1 MTDHIRWASEPEIT
15 SAAYSGYAGTFDVN
29 LFRIYAP
36 DESDDRWILASLLPG
51 SEHRS
56 GYGLSAEELYPV
68 AERLLSEFVSSLG
81 ASFAEPPSDAIV
93 RWQDVRTGDLVLLDD
108 CLITA
113 ERVEVYQSPWG
124 DGTTFPA
131 AHIGH
136 RLDNGV
142 LVDSERH
149 GDRFTAVRRPATA
162 GPAGED

>member
-1 MTDHIRWASEPEIT
+1 MAASTGYVGTLEPLVFQIWRPSISSEWT
-15 SAAYSGYAGTFDVN
+15 LTARLPGCGDKAVYGGG
-29 LFRIYAP
+29 P
-36 DESDDRWILASLLPG
+36 DELK
-51 SEHRS
+51 
-56 GYGLSAEELYPV
+56 AE
-68 AERLLSEFVSSLG
+68 AERWLEEFVASLG
-81 ASFAEPPSDAIV
+81 ASFGPDLIV

-142 LVDSERH
+142 LVDNERH
-149 GDRFTAVRRPATA
+149 GDRYTAVRREANR
-162 GPAGED
+162 